1 MIYNSLS
8 IPAHRYWKD
17 YGIGWASNSAQQDV
31 DETAMVFP
39 LLLKPGF
46 HIKEVCL
53 RQYYKDGEFLDSGTS
68 SIAVTGMFN
77 LSRASQMLGPGE
89 TLLKKAWTFTR
100 SFLKEKLESNKCFYK
115 WIITKDLAGE
125 KNFRETSL
133 GKLSGVHYCMHDHL
147 EVTSEAAAVAHMQ
160 EMVDNYM
167 QQLTYELL
175 RFTAVPKSCKR
186 IVFDAAR
193 IV

>member
-1 MIYNSLS
+1 MCGYLTEHSSLFSYNFFMIYNSLS

-125 KNFRETSL
+125 KNFA
-133 GKLSGVHYCMHDHL
+133 LS
-147 EVTSEAAAVAHMQ
+147 
-160 EMVDNYM
+160 
-167 QQLTYELL
+167 
-175 RFTAVPKSCKR
+175 FP
-186 IVFDAAR
+186 
-193 IV
+193 